1 MSSDNT
7 TVTDDGGED
16 PSDRALTDTTR
27 RTFMRAAAAA
37 GTVGGLTGTA
47 SAQEEA
53 FVPEGEAVR
62 LETVAEGLSQP
73 VGVTSAGDGSNRL
86 FIVDQPGQLRVH
98 DEEDGLQDEPF
109 LDIGDQ
115 LPELGLEDLGG
126 FDERGF
132 LGVEFHPDF
141 ENNRRFYVRHSAPS
155 SAEGVDHR
163 ELLVE
168 YRATSDLSSADPDS
182 REVLMDI
189 DHPQFNHNAGS
200 IEFGPDDYL
209 YIPMG
214 DGGAA
219 DDNAPGHVS
228 DWYDRNAGGNAQNV
242 EANLLGT
249 ILRID
254 VDSSEG
260 DKPYGIPEN
269 NPLVEEDGLDEIYA
283 WGLRNPWRI
292 SFDDEGRLFAGDLGQ
307 NLWEEV
313 DIIENGGNYGWNVR
327 EGTHCFSTD
336 TPNEPPSN
344 CPSETPDGEPL
355 IDPIVEYPHQHDGE
369 TVGISITG
377 GYFYEGP
384 IEEIRGK
391 YVFGDWSKSFTEPQG
406 RLFAASPPDGGG
418 MWEMEALN
426 PVGEDGTELGA
437 FLTAFGMGRGGELY
451 ICTSQNNTPHG
462 ENGAVHRFQRFP
474 YLSDRYRDSNMSN
487 RMLRVFN
494 NTVRQLQNVL
504 GTG

>member
-1 MSSDNT
+1 MSDDTS
-7 TVTDDGGED
+7 VTDDSREATAS
-16 PSDRALTDTTR
+16 PLPETSR

-37 GTVGGLTGTA
+37 GAVTGLAGTA
-47 SAQEEA
+47 SAQEGYL
-53 FVPEGEAVR
+53 PEGPAVR

-73 VGVTSAGDGSNRL
+73 VGVTSAGDGSDRL

-98 DEEDGLQDEPF
+98 DADDGLQDEPF
-109 LDIGDQ
+109 LDISDQ

-126 FDERGF
+126 FDERGL
-132 LGVEFHPDF
+132 LGVEFHPNF
-141 ENNRRFYVRHSAPS
+141 ESNQRFFVRHSVPS
-155 SAEGVDHR
+155 SEEGVDHR

-168 YRATSDLSSADPDS
+168 YRATSDLSAADPGS
-182 REVLMDI
+182 REVLLDI

-200 IEFGPDDYL
+200 LEFGPDGYL

-260 DKPYGIPEN
+260 DKPYGIPDS
-269 NPLVEEDGLDEIYA
+269 NPLVDDDGLDEIYA

-292 SFDDEGRLFAGDLGQ
+292 SFDADGRLFAADLGQ

-313 DIIENGGNYGWNVR
+313 DIIENGGNYGWNAK
-327 EGTHCFSTD
+327 EGTRCFSTE

-344 CPSETPDGEPL
+344 CPDEAPDGEPL
-355 IDPIVEYPHQHDGE
+355 IDPIIEYPHQHEGE
-369 TVGISITG
+369 TVGTSITG
-377 GYFYEGP
+377 GYFYEDA
-384 IEEIRGK
+384 IEELQGT

-406 RLFAASPPDGGG
+406 RLFAASPPDGDG

-426 PVGEDGTELGA
+426 PIGEDGTELGS
-437 FLTAFGMGRGGELY
+437 FLTAFGTGRGGELY
-451 ICTSQNNTPHG
+451 VCTSQNNTPHG

-474 YLSDRYRDSNMSN
+474 YLNDRTRNGAMSDRMKA
-487 RMLRVFN
+487 MLN
-494 NTVRQLQNVL
+494 AAIRQLR
-504 GTG
+504 G